1 MPSDITENKKHTL
14 TMRVAMSKKKRSG
27 EQFNIRISK
36 EAKDKIV
43 ANATLLGIS
52 QAKYIEHLA
61 VNGCDVIEIRNDR
74 FIEYVGKAEADLNKM
89 GNNLNQMARA
99 INSGKIDL
107 VERNIE
113 MFNNAKKS
121 FDQLYSKLVEHE
133 ERITL
138 K

>member
-133 ERITL
+133 EKITL

>member
-1 MPSDITENKKHTL
+1 MSSDIPENKHITR
-14 TMRVAMSKKKRSG
+14 TTMSKKKRNG
-27 EQFNIRISK
+27 EQFNVRVSK

-43 ANATLLGIS
+43 AKAALLGIS

-61 VNGCDVIEIRNDR
+61 VNGCNVIEIRNER

-99 INSGKIDL
+99 INLGKVDL
-107 VERNIE
+107 VEKNIE
-113 MFNNAKKS
+113 LFNNAKKT

-133 ERITL
+133 EKITL